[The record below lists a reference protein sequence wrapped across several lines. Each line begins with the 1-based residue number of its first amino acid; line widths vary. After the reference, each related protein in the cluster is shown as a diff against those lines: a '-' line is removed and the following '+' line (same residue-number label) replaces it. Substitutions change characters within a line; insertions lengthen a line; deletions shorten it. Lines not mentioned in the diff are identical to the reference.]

1 MSQKTTQ
8 DFLFQRIRELLS
20 PGKTLVDEIAETLHL
35 SEDSAYRRIRGETPL
50 VLEEAALLCRR
61 FNLSLDGLFGVD
73 EDCVVFRN
81 MEPGK
86 GSFDFK
92 AYLTTIAQQINA
104 LAACRQKSIVYESN
118 DVPLFHQF
126 SSKALLAFRY
136 FFWMRTVFRHPD
148 FQHTYSAARLTPDI
162 EEMAAEILSVYAQ
175 IPSVEIWNTE
185 CVNST
190 LVQVN
195 HYYETGVITKK
206 DAASVY
212 AGLREA
218 LEHLEQQAYYGCK
231 FRTGQS
237 PRNKK
242 ENFQLFYNRVGLGD
256 NVILT
261 LHDGGKTLYLNYDAL
276 NYMVTGN
283 NKFCDKVYE
292 QMQNTMRRST
302 LISGVAEKQRNMF
315 FNNLYAKL
323 EARQTFGKKAVK

>member
-1 MSQKTTQ
+1 MRQQTTQ
-8 DFLFQRIRELLS
+8 DFLFQRIRETFPHDKS
-20 PGKTLVDEIAETLHL
+20 LVDEIAETLHL

-61 FNLSLDGLFGVD
+61 FNLSLDGLLGVD

-81 MEPGK
+81 MEPGN

-92 AYLTTIAQQINA
+92 AYLSAIAQQIKA
-104 LAACRQKSIVYESN
+104 LAACNQKSIVYESN
-118 DVPLFHQF
+118 DVPIFHQF
-126 SSKALLAFRY
+126 SSKALLAFRH

-148 FQHTYSAARLTPDI
+148 FQQQYSAARLTPDI

-175 IPSVEIWNTE
+175 IPSLEIWNTE

-195 HYYETGVITKK
+195 HYYETGVITKE

-218 LEHLEQQAYYGCK
+218 IEHLEQQAAYGCK
-231 FRTGQS
+231 FMPGQS
-237 PRNKK
+237 PRNRK
-242 ENFQLFYNRVGLGD
+242 ENFRLFYNRVGLGD

-261 LHDGGKTLYLNYDAL
+261 LHDGRKTLYLNYDAL
-276 NYMVTGN
+276 NYMVTGDD
-283 NKFCDKVYE
+283 KFCNKIYE
-292 QMQNTMRRST
+292 QMQNTMRRGT

-323 EARQTFGKKAVK
+323 QVRQAAI